1 MKNPKHQTPK
11 TFRSGTRRAAKP
23 EHQPKA
29 IRYLLGTERGP
40 TPAFL
45 LKDEATPNPESNG
58 RLDLE
63 ERTAWFGEAIV
74 RFSKKVPRDPANDT
88 LISQLVGAGTS
99 VGANYCDAVGPVSNK
114 DFKTAIGRCK
124 KGAKQ
129 TMFFLRMIA
138 AAERSLA
145 EEAGL
150 LYREAK
156 ELMLILASIK

>member
-1 MKNPKHQTPK
+1 MKKPRHQTPK
-11 TFRSGTRRAAKP
+11 TFRSRTREAPKSDNQPRAL
-23 EHQPKA
+23 
-29 IRYLLGTERGP
+29 RYVLGTQRSH
-40 TPAFL
+40 TAAL
-45 LKDEATPNPESNG
+45 VLKDEATPNPESNG

-74 RFSKKVPRDPANDT
+74 RFSKKIPRDPANDT

-99 VGANYCDAVGPVSNK
+99 VGASYCEAVGKASNK

-156 ELMLILASIK
+156 DLMLIFASIK